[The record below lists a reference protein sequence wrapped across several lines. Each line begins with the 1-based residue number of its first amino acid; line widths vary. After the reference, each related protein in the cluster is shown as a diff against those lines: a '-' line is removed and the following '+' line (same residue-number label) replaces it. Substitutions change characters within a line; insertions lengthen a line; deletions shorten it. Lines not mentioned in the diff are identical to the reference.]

1 VQHLAIDLQNVAS
14 APFADV
20 LQDLTIKR
28 QIRNEALELRV
39 LLAQLAQFA
48 DLRRPKR
55 SEASFPRVERR
66 LGDAELADDLGDGRA
81 GFGLP

>member
-1 VQHLAIDLQNVAS
+1 LRRTRLTTFFH
-14 APFADV
+14 DV

-28 QIRNEALELRV
+28 QIRNEALEPRV
-39 LLAQLAQFA
+39 LLAQLEQFA
-48 DLRRPKR
+48 DLWRPKR

-66 LGDAELADDLGDGRA
+66 RGDAELADDLGDGRA